1 MSFGVENVVDFGKY
15 VVWEVVEE
23 NEMVSGYSIISLE
36 ENFLYVLT
44 MRFSSKRTAITLKKE
59 DFERCVNGHFPEK
72 YIRRFC
78 NRNQLDFC
86 KI

>member
-15 VVWEVVEE
+15 VEWEVVEE

-44 MRFSSKRTAITLKKE
+44 MRFSSKRTAITLKKRTLIVPI
-59 DFERCVNGHFPEK
+59 FFTYVT
-72 YIRRFC
+72 
-78 NRNQLDFC
+78 LA
-86 KI
+86 

>member
-44 MRFSSKRTAITLKKE
+44 MRFSSKRTAITLKKRTLR
-59 DFERCVNGHFPEK
+59 DA
-72 YIRRFC
+72 
-78 NRNQLDFC
+78 
-86 KI
+86 